1 MKRLSIIIG
10 LCCLPLFMVSCSNKD
25 EPNEPQYLPP
35 VEEQE
40 KPYVDCA
47 SIDIHVSAKAQTVEI
62 LTTTNA
68 KWIAH
73 STSWGEEDEEWILNP
88 RLLTDGEYMIV
99 QFDILE
105 NKGNASRVGDVFLE
119 LQERETR
126 WWYLKDAGM
135 PGFTITQA
143 AAEP

>member
-25 EPNEPQYLPP
+25 EPNESEYLPP
-35 VEEQE
+35 IEERE

-47 SIDIHVSAKAQTVEI
+47 SIDIRVNDKAQTVEI

-68 KWIAH
+68 KWTVH
-73 STSWGEEDEEWILNP
+73 SDCFNTEEKWIENP
-88 RLLTDGEYMIV
+88 ELRTDGEYMTI
-99 QFDILE
+99 QFDVLE
-105 NKGNASRVGDVFLE
+105 NKGDASREGLIFLE

-126 WWYLKDAGM
+126 WWYLEDKGM
-135 PGFTITQA
+135 PTFVITQA